1 MNVSINTL
9 ASFDLRCSPASGE
22 VICAIG
28 DIHARSD
35 LFAPLIKEGECRLA
49 KRQGRL
55 ILLGDL
61 IDRGPNSLGCIDLA
75 IAAAQ

>member
-28 DIHARSD
+28 DIHGRSD
-35 LFAPLIKEGECRLA
+35 LVALLIDEAERRLGG
-49 KRQGRL
+49 RQGRI
-55 ILLGDL
+55 ILLGNG
-61 IDRGPNSLGCIDLA
+61 R
-75 IAAAQ
+75 